1 MSLALCDSCYL
12 LCKDTIAVLQR
23 KEDQLKTYK
32 AKVDKFIT
40 DDELLQNIYYI
51 LLQAALF
58 YGQGVPM
65 AQLVN
70 ITDKS
75 QKTIKARLES
85 MPKEHLLI
93 TTVNRVKYYKLN
105 LLMFK

>member
-1 MSLALCDSCYL
+1 MKY
-12 LCKDTIAVLQR
+12 
-23 KEDQLKTYK
+23 EPLKK
-32 AKVDKFIT
+32 
-40 DDELLQNIYYI
+40 NILYQWKR
-51 LLQAALF
+51 LWK
-58 YGQGVPM
+58 GVPM
-65 AQLVN
+65 AQLVK